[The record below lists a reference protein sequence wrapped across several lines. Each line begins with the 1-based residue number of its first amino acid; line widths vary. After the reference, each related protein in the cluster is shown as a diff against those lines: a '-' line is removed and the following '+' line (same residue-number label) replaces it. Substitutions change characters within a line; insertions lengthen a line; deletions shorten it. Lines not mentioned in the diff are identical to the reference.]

1 MKFVSGV
8 CLNNDFGLLNCTEA
22 KFFIQAVTAKNLM
35 QNLQNVWKSQ
45 RCLELLN
52 HNHKNYEISIFH
64 EKSIFQKYMIGS
76 SKGK

>member
-35 QNLQNVWKSQ
+35 QNLQNVRKSQ
-45 RCLELLN
+45 RCLELL
-52 HNHKNYEISIFH
+52 ELLLSSP
-64 EKSIFQKYMIGS
+64 EKTHVGV
-76 SKGK
+76 